1 MDEEFVAKHGW
12 LWTYQPGNSPLT
24 NVKDACIFPAMSKR
38 VSAEQGLGNGSRV
51 LEGEQLW
58 DTVSKA
64 WESLPEETIARAYTG
79 HHQIVNAIAACK
91 GGDDFVRANNG
102 LSFGIRKHCV
112 SYFDS
117 DEATAASGVTLVTEP
132 VDDANEVVQQSG
144 LKWDKPD
151 LTNHRMEDVVQKNVL
166 DFLYNNL
173 KPTDEHW
180 DHVAAALLVLGENE
194 T

>member
-1 MDEEFVAKHGW
+1 
-12 LWTYQPGNSPLT
+12 
-24 NVKDACIFPAMSKR
+24 MSKR

-58 DTVSKA
+58 DTVLAA

-79 HHQIVNAIAACK
+79 HHQIVNAIASCQ
-91 GGDDFVRANNG
+91 GGDDFVRAKNG

-112 SYFDS
+112 PYFKDG
-117 DEATAASGVTLVTEP
+117 DATTPSGVTLVTEP
-132 VDDANEVVQQSG
+132 VDDANEAIQRSG

-166 DFLYNNL
+166 EFLYNNL
-173 KPTDEHW
+173 EIDDEPW
-180 DHVAAALLVLGENE
+180 GNVAAALWMLDEQTE